1 MSEYRY
7 KKSSKVPIIIFIAA
21 VVVVI
26 AAVIC
31 VIVFS
36 NGNSKPQ
43 QKTESTVQT
52 TVASKQQTTAAN
64 QQSALTT
71 EPPQQNTSAQQQS
84 DNENSEKIE
93 VPTISGEEQGDYF
106 NTTLAPV
113 RAVDTYTDSECTL
126 KEVFG
131 SSFSGGVFTFNSDGT
146 FSESLSLTSANSGAY
161 AVEGDK
167 IVATYTN
174 DKNIMITVTEWDGDT
189 PTEIVINYGGYDVYF
204 R

>member
-7 KKSSKVPIIIFIAA
+7 KKSSKAPIIIFIVA
-21 VVVVI
+21 VVAVI

-43 QKTESTVQT
+43 QKTESTVQS
-52 TVASKQQTTAAN
+52 TVTSAQQTTAEN
-64 QQSALTT
+64 QQSDLTT
-71 EPPQQNTSAQQQS
+71 EPQQQNTTAPQQS
-84 DNENSEKIE
+84 DNEKIV

-146 FSESLSLTSANSGAY
+146 FSESLSLTLANSGAY

-167 IVATYTN
+167 IVVTYTN
-174 DKNIMITVTEWDGDT
+174 DKNIVITVTEWDGDT
-189 PTEIVINYGGYDVYF
+189 PAEIVINYGGYDVYF

>member
-7 KKSSKVPIIIFIAA
+7 KKSSKVPIIIFIVA
-21 VVVVI
+21 VVAVI

-52 TVASKQQTTAAN
+52 TVASAQQTTAVN
-64 QQSALTT
+64 QQSDLTT
-71 EPPQQNTSAQQQS
+71 EPQQQNTTEPQQS
-84 DNENSEKIE
+84 DNKKIE

-167 IVATYTN
+167 IIATYTN
-174 DKNIMITVTEWDGDT
+174 DKNIVITVTEWDGDT
-189 PTEIVINYGGYDVYF
+189 PAEVVINYGGYDVYF